1 VPIPDFRA
9 RLEIFKVHTREMP
22 LDEDVNI
29 ERLARLTE
37 GYTGADIEALCREA
51 ALNAAREFTRSLAG
65 KRPTEEDLKGVKVSW
80 RHFEKALEKVKPS
93 ITEETR
99 TAYDRIEE
107 RMKTSMA
114 YIS

>member
-1 VPIPDFRA
+1 
-9 RLEIFKVHTREMP
+9 
-22 LDEDVNI
+22 
-29 ERLARLTE
+29 
-37 GYTGADIEALCREA
+37 
-51 ALNAAREFTRSLAG
+51 
-65 KRPTEEDLKGVKVSW
+65 VSW
-80 RHFEKALEKVKPS
+80 RHFERALEKVKPS